1 MQYFLFVY
9 NTKVP
14 KWNLKKEIAHLPI
27 IYSVEEDNK
36 KYLHI
41 LTCMLIY
48 KYKSGGFNATQIQ
61 QELHKRNKRVKEK
74 T

>member
-36 KYLHI
+36 KTFTYINLYVNI
-41 LTCMLIY
+41 
-48 KYKSGGFNATQIQ
+48 QI
-61 QELHKRNKRVKEK
+61 
-74 T
+74 